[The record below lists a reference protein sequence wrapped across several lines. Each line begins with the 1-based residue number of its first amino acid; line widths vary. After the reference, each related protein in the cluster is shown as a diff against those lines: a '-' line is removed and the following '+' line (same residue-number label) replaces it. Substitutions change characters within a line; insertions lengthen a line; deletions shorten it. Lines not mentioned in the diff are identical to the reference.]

1 MSVNSQYPSRKQT
14 KRCATLI
21 LHFVILTVHTS
32 FVVGSNSRSTM
43 MMLCCCVCI
52 SRTREWRS
60 RGSRGKGESSCIRS
74 YFLRCTV
81 HQTESCWKYKS
92 SDSFFFAYT
101 YCRYIVFSSTITYLV
116 VHKYTYNASRPHKST
131 IRLRFTWHLP
141 LDIDI
146 WEELYITNMHWWDSW

>member
-1 MSVNSQYPSRKQT
+1 MR
-14 KRCATLI
+14 
-21 LHFVILTVHTS
+21 
-32 FVVGSNSRSTM
+32 
-43 MMLCCCVCI
+43 
-52 SRTREWRS
+52 
-60 RGSRGKGESSCIRS
+60 KGESWIRF

-146 WEELYITNMHWWDSW
+146 WEELYITKYVRWWDLWLCLLLFCLLFVLNHILNWPIQNTFCWSLWIALCCKIYYFLSITISWILFSSWDIY

>member
-1 MSVNSQYPSRKQT
+1 MCNFDI
-14 KRCATLI
+14 TLS
-21 LHFVILTVHTS
+21 LYYTHCTLLQCMLF
-32 FVVGSNSRSTM
+32 
-43 MMLCCCVCI
+43 LCCGEELPVDVVVVVAYVCNEEKEEQW
-52 SRTREWRS
+52 EW
-60 RGSRGKGESSCIRS
+60 IRF
-74 YFLRCTV
+74 YILRRTV

>member
-1 MSVNSQYPSRKQT
+1 MQLWYYILLYSPY
-14 KRCATLI
+14 TL
-21 LHFVILTVHTS
+21 LLLWVRTAGLRWWCCVVAYVIGV
-32 FVVGSNSRSTM
+32 VVGN
-43 MMLCCCVCI
+43 
-52 SRTREWRS
+52 EEE
-60 RGSRGKGESSCIRS
+60 GSKGKGRDCCTRS

-81 HQTESCWKYKS
+81 HQTQSCWKYKS

-146 WEELYITNMHWWDSW
+146 WEELYITKYALWWDSW